1 MFFPKKNK
9 NNLNGVLLINKPINL
24 TSADVVSILKKKLN
38 PTKIGHTGT
47 LDPKAQGLLIIVL
60 GEATK
65 LVNYF
70 MDLQKEYIFEIQL
83 GEQKNTDD
91 NEGITIAKTDYY
103 PSYNE
108 FINIIPSY
116 LGCISQTPSK
126 YSAIKINGDR
136 AYTLSRNN
144 IDFTVPKRNVT
155 IHSLNLLDYN
165 IPSKK
170 ITFIARVSKGT
181 YIRTLALDICKSLNT
196 LGYLSYLNRV
206 SIGKFQNNNFISFN
220 KINNDILLK
229 SIIKIEDILDD
240 IPGIIVDKE
249 DAEKIMQGNLILPND
264 LGFNNDLFKVIY
276 NNKVISLIDGK
287 THPYKILR
295 NFNN

>member
-1 MFFPKKNK
+1 MLFSKNNK
-9 NNLNGVLLINKPINL
+9 NNLHGVLLINKPINL
-24 TSADVVSILKKKLN
+24 TSTDVVSIIKKKLH

-47 LDPKAQGLLIIVL
+47 LDPKAQGLLIVVL

-70 MDLQKEYIFEIQL
+70 MDLPKEYIFEIQL
-83 GEQKNTDD
+83 GEQKDTDD
-91 NEGITIAKTDYY
+91 SEGVTIAKTNHY
-103 PSYNE
+103 PAYNE
-108 FINIIPSY
+108 FIDIIPNY
-116 LGCISQTPSK
+116 LGYISQTPSK

-136 AYTLSRNN
+136 AYSLVRHN
-144 IDFTVPKRNVT
+144 IDFTIPTRNIT
-155 IHSLNLLDYN
+155 IHSLKLLNYN
-165 IPSKK
+165 TNTKK
-170 ITFIARVSKGT
+170 ITFIASVSKGT

-196 LGYLSYLNRV
+196 LGYLSYLNRI
-206 SIGKFQNNNFISFN
+206 SIGNFQNNNFMSFN

-249 DAEKIMQGNLILPND
+249 DAEKITQGNLILPNN
-264 LGFNNDLFKVIY
+264 LGFNNDFFKIIY

-287 THPYKILR
+287 QHPYKILR
-295 NFNN
+295 NFNY